1 MEIWQRSM
9 YLKVAAP
16 SYLNTKE
23 GRGNMPNEKLVCFGL
38 QSRLKKK
45 KCTIK
50 FCKEARLHL
59 G

>member
-45 KCTIK
+45 SVPVYHKV
-50 FCKEARLHL
+50 L
-59 G
+59 